1 MGTNISKS
9 LKIDKREDKYRR
21 VASAIANMEVGQI
34 ISPTK
39 LFKSIQIHPDTGKD
53 LIDMWDSLKQ
63 IGFETI
69 RDENGT
75 LIKIMR
81 VNENLDLK
89 KEISEVRKDILDMK
103 VKLDEIKEALKKR

>member
-1 MGTNISKS
+1 MVKSKD
-9 LKIDKREDKYRR
+9 KIDKREEKYRR

-39 LFKSIQIHPDTGKD
+39 LFKNIQIHPDTGRD
-53 LIDMWDSLKQ
+53 LMDMWDSLRQ

-69 RDENGT
+69 RDENGV
-75 LIKIMR
+75 LVRIIR

-89 KEISEVRKDILDMK
+89 KEISEMRKDILDIK
-103 VKLDEIKEALKKR
+103 IKLEEVKEKIKNVK